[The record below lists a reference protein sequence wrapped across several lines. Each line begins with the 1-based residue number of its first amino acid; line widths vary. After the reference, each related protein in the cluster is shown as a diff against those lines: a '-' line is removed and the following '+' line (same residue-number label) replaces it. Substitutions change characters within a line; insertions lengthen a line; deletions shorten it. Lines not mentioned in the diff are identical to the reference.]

1 MAVDGEVT
9 STCSALESNATSLA
23 KREQQL
29 SESDLDPAAF
39 LKSVRELSE
48 KREREDA
55 ERFRKLEEE
64 VQKGRQERAARR
76 AERARS
82 ISPEKQQVSPPKT
95 SPISPNTPDASLPPI
110 QMTPP
115 SISGAAT
122 MTTPQR
128 DSASME
134 PEKKAAE
141 SVPDFK
147 GFGSIKRS
155 STTAS
160 NTSRSSTPPWKSAED
175 APTTTATG
183 LARSGTLTWNRR
195 PQSQTGGSRPQS
207 QLMGGRPQ
215 SRVGSRPQSMVAS
228 KADDGLAQEHTARDN
243 EPEPSR
249 EQIAASL
256 GTRDPTWFRQTAD
269 RGAGN
274 AAFRKSKDEAQPN
287 EATPSGRRGLPGMS
301 RESTIE
307 PDPQIS
313 PDTSESIKS
322 DMSRAGSVR
331 GSVMSAGSRYS
342 ATSTSSGKPDLKALL
357 AEDEGQQR
365 ASPSFD
371 QVSVTSNESSGV
383 ARTLTMSSSQA
394 RLTNVNDRP
403 VSPTKGMGGFVQSA
417 MMKRTDSQTKRWSAQ
432 PGASLGRQNSIASGH
447 GGLQGSHS
455 MPKLEP
461 AAGIK
466 ESAVDQAKPTSS
478 SNHLTKLVTGQ
489 DNDGF
494 IKPALPSHGR
504 SKSTASSHSAM
515 DDTLTS
521 PGSPSKRFRSPTK
534 SSWIESSL
542 TRPESPK
549 QTPAKNTQP
558 SWMADLANRNAQ
570 RASEEST
577 PLDGTLKPAE
587 NQGSRPASPTKQ
599 TPFGQQIL
607 RRSGSRDLPTTP
619 ASITPSNKLKP
630 LRLADKFDVSPAPTP
645 KPKSTRAET
654 GDVSEKISTPDVQL
668 DSTTENQGLPSKNKP
683 QVTAESTVNESEHAM
698 AGPKRDESKSP
709 APSPSQTPATPE
721 SQLSRNRS
729 KSFKSPPPPALAKP
743 SLDGAP
749 KMPTDFRSQLKS
761 RAPPA
766 AKPTAQPEFLAKFG
780 QLRKATTEKY
790 VAPDIHQ
797 ANILRGKSDLT
808 QTAGP
813 VKTQRRDE
821 LKESLLAKKDDMKK
835 AKEEGR
841 DLPGQAHERKIS
853 AEQPK
858 PPIKPEALA
867 RRELLGR
874 SDRARS
880 AAMQSERT
888 REGTPEALARH
899 KSLKSREI
907 PPKASPMPSPK
918 EFQTEFSKPALTKNL
933 GLAAPLKVP
942 ASDVDYKDSAK
953 TAAPKESERSPVKKP
968 AQRSMVPEPKLEPV
982 SRQTSS
988 TSTGEIKPA
997 NETSKIAARFNPG
1010 LASMLARGPPA
1021 QPPSRSETPVTA
1033 AQAFSPPQ
1041 NAASEPPA
1049 PGAPLNDM
1057 RKDRARGPKR
1067 RKGATKQDTT
1077 TVSVAATPEVPMES
1091 IAEPTAEP
1099 VRPQTPPKDKGMTAA
1114 QPKSSA
1120 PPGSIASLMNA
1131 SLNKSPRPLSFG
1143 PYGKEDAAEPPATPG
1158 SPATKPHQVDSPPL
1172 RSPPFKK
1179 PQGARA
1185 FPGSRDSLM
1194 KASTEDFSAE
1204 TKPIKSDTT
1213 ATAGTSV
1220 KPETIAKTPALGNR
1234 TPVTAL
1240 VSTAAE
1246 HPAVVPE
1253 FKGFGAS
1260 RAQKATQPNEEDKE
1274 NSSLPSVKAATS
1286 LWGRRTSPQKAEA
1299 PSQIQLPTKKDEEA
1313 AMRSAG
1319 LLAASPK
1326 PGLGIS
1332 VDRTGEKPPTP
1343 ASAGAPPKP
1352 LKSSRSVSG
1361 LLGEA
1366 SPNKGDTPPSPDEMP
1381 KTEAGRLLVHHFKQ
1395 LPRHREPLTLDTSA
1409 IIIRSDRSIQAEPL
1423 KTLRRNVALY
1433 FPDGSSKVLPPQQEY
1448 TFYDEAVFLCTHTFV
1463 SAKGSKTTQLYLWA
1477 GSSAFETTVEAANVN
1492 AKRTAR
1498 EHGSASICVVRQGQE
1513 PAALLDA
1520 LGGILITR
1528 RGSAEIAPK
1537 LFMLCGR
1544 KHMGHIVFD
1553 EVDFSIDSLCAGFAY
1568 LISYPVTLQETK
1580 LYLWKGLACSTEELS
1595 GARLAAMDLSETGEI
1610 IEVDGGVEF
1619 TSFLKIFG
1627 ANTTKWNVPKP
1638 SAFWLQ
1644 KSAAPDKF
1652 HTRLMKIGQAE
1663 ASIGLLSALWNRR
1676 PSWNSLSPARSPST
1690 PKEEVK
1696 VEVRDFMPFMQSQ
1709 LEAEGLYLLDGH
1721 CELYLLIGPLFA
1733 TQPANTRN
1741 AILGQALLFASDYAI
1756 MSASMEDRAAIPK
1769 CWVVFSGVPRDVKML
1784 FRHWDEGRG
1793 LWGTASLMAGDKASS
1808 LREVNA
1814 LALEEVLN
1822 EVCRGNTD

>member
-1 MAVDGEVT
+1 MAVDDGAT
-9 STCSALESNATSLA
+9 STYNSALESNAASLA
-23 KREQQL
+23 RREQQL

-39 LKSVRELSE
+39 LRSVRELSE

-82 ISPEKQQVSPPKT
+82 ISPEKQQISTPKT
-95 SPISPNTPDASLPPI
+95 TPISPNTPNASLPPI

-115 SISGAAT
+115 SISGAAAVA
-122 MTTPQR
+122 TPQR
-128 DSASME
+128 HSDSASME
-134 PEKKAAE
+134 MEMEMETGKKAME
-141 SVPDFK
+141 SVPEFK
-147 GFGSIKRS
+147 GFGSIKRG
-155 STTAS
+155 STTPS
-160 NTSRSSTPPWKSAED
+160 NTSRSSTPPRKSVED
-175 APTTTATG
+175 APATTATG

-195 PQSQTGGSRPQS
+195 PQSQIGGSRPES
-207 QLMGGRPQ
+207 QLMGSRPQ

-228 KADDGLAQEHTARDN
+228 KADDSLAREKNARDDD
-243 EPEPSR
+243 PEPSR

-256 GTRDPTWFRQTAD
+256 GARHPTWFRQTAD

-287 EATPSGRRGLPGMS
+287 DATPFGRRGLPGMS
-301 RESTIE
+301 RESTTE

-313 PDTSESIKS
+313 ADTAESVKS
-322 DMSRAGSVR
+322 DLMSRAGSVR

-371 QVSVTSNESSGV
+371 QASLTSNESSGV
-383 ARTLTMSSSQA
+383 ARTLTISSSQA
-394 RLTNVNDRP
+394 RLANVYDRP

-432 PGASLGRQNSIASGH
+432 PGASLSRHNSTASGH

-466 ESAVDQAKPTSS
+466 ESAADQARPTTSS
-478 SNHLTKLVTGQ
+478 NDLTKLVTGQ

-504 SKSTASSHSAM
+504 SKSTASNHSAM
-515 DDTLTS
+515 DDTLNS

-542 TRPESPK
+542 TRPDSPK
-549 QTPAKNTQP
+549 PIPAKNTQP
-558 SWMADLANRNAQ
+558 SWMADLASRNAQ
-570 RASEEST
+570 RASEDST
-577 PLDGTLKPAE
+577 PLDGTPKPAE

-607 RRSGSRDLPTTP
+607 RRSDSRDLPTTP
-619 ASITPSNKLKP
+619 ASTTPSNKLKP
-630 LRLADKFDVSPAPTP
+630 LRLADKFDVSPAAT
-645 KPKSTRAET
+645 PKSTRAEA
-654 GDVSEKISTPDVQL
+654 GDKSEKISTPGVEI
-668 DSTTENQGLPSKNKP
+668 DSTAENLEMPSNHEP
-683 QVTAESTVNESEHAM
+683 QVTAEGTVHETEHAM
-698 AGPKRDESKSP
+698 AGPKRDE
-709 APSPSQTPATPE
+709 
-721 SQLSRNRS
+721 L
-729 KSFKSPPPPALAKP
+729 KSPPTAQAKP

-766 AKPTAQPEFLAKFG
+766 AKPTEQPEFLAKFG

-790 VAPDIHQ
+790 VAPDILK
-797 ANILRGKSDLT
+797 ANILRGKGDLT
-808 QTAGP
+808 QTGGP

-858 PPIKPEALA
+858 PPVKPEALA
-867 RRELLGR
+867 RREQLGR
-874 SDRARS
+874 SDSARS
-880 AAMQSERT
+880 STMQSERT

-907 PPKASPMPSPK
+907 PPKTSPKPSPK
-918 EFQTEFSKPALTKNL
+918 EFLTEFSKPALTKNL
-933 GLAAPLKVP
+933 ESAAPLK
-942 ASDVDYKDSAK
+942 DSASEIDYQDLAK
-953 TAAPKESERSPVKKP
+953 AAAPEEKERSPMEKA
-968 AQRSMVPEPKLEPV
+968 AQRSVVKEPKLEPL

-988 TSTGEIKPA
+988 TSTGEIKSAKEP
-997 NETSKIAARFNPG
+997 SKLAARFNPG
-1010 LASMLARGPPA
+1010 LAGMLARGPPS
-1021 QPPSRSETPVTA
+1021 QPASRSETPVA
-1033 AQAFSPPQ
+1033 AGQAFSPSQ

-1057 RKDRARGPKR
+1057 RKDRAKGPKH
-1067 RKGATKQDTT
+1067 RKGAVKQDTT
-1077 TVSVAATPEVPMES
+1077 TVSATATSETPKEGVE
-1091 IAEPTAEP
+1091 EPKVETL
-1099 VRPQTPPKDKGMTAA
+1099 RPQTPPNDQGRDAVR
-1114 QPKSSA
+1114 PKTSA
-1120 PPGSIASLMNA
+1120 PPGSMASLMNA

-1158 SPATKPHQVDSPPL
+1158 SPATKPHQADSPPL

-1194 KASTEDFSAE
+1194 KASTESLSAE
-1204 TKPIKSDTT
+1204 TKPIKSDAT
-1213 ATAGTSV
+1213 AAAGTSV
-1220 KPETIAKTPALGNR
+1220 KPETIAKPPALGNR
-1234 TPVTAL
+1234 TPTTAPVT
-1240 VSTAAE
+1240 TASE
-1246 HPAVVPE
+1246 PPAAVPE

-1260 RAQKATQPNEEDKE
+1260 RAQKATQAKKEDKE
-1274 NSSLPSVKAATS
+1274 DSSLPSVKAATS
-1286 LWGRRTSPQKAEA
+1286 LWGRRSSPRKAEA

-1326 PGLGIS
+1326 PGLSIS
-1332 VDRTGEKPPTP
+1332 VDQTGDKPPTP
-1343 ASAGAPPKP
+1343 LSAGAPPKP

-1361 LLGEA
+1361 LLGEV
-1366 SPNKGDTPPSPDEMP
+1366 SPNKGDTPPSPDEPP
-1381 KTEAGRLLVHHFKQ
+1381 KTEAGRLLMHQFKQ
-1395 LPRHREPLTLDTSA
+1395 IPRHREPLTLDTSA
-1409 IIIRSDRSIQAEPL
+1409 IITRSDRSLQTEAL

-1463 SAKGSKTTQLYLWA
+1463 SAKGSKTTQFYLWA
-1477 GSSAFETTVEAANVN
+1477 GASAFETTVEAANVN
-1492 AKRTAR
+1492 AKRIAR
-1498 EHGSASICVVRQGQE
+1498 EHGSASISIVRQGQE

-1528 RGSAEIAPK
+1528 RGATETAPK
-1537 LFMLCGR
+1537 QFMLCGR

-1553 EVDFSIDSLCAGFAY
+1553 EVDFGIDSLCAGFAY
-1568 LISYPVTLQETK
+1568 LISYPVTLQETR
-1580 LYLWKGLACSTEELS
+1580 LYLWKGSACSTEELS

-1619 TSFLKIFG
+1619 TSFLKVFG

-1638 SAFWLQ
+1638 SDFWQQ

-1652 HTRLMKIGQAE
+1652 HTRLMRIGQAE
-1663 ASIGLLSALWNRR
+1663 ASSGLLSALWNRR

-1696 VEVRDFMPFMQSQ
+1696 VEVRDLMPFMQSM

-1733 TQPANTRN
+1733 SQPVKTRN

-1756 MSASMEDRAAIPK
+1756 MAASLEDRAAIPK

-1784 FRHWDEGRG
+1784 FRHWDERRG
-1793 LWGTASLMAGDKASS
+1793 LWGTASLMAGEKASS
-1808 LREVNA
+1808 GREVNA
-1814 LALEEVLN
+1814 LALEEVLD
-1822 EVCRGNTD
+1822 EVCRDNTN